1 MHHCMMRILVPPQL
15 VKVLEMKELGLIL
28 KEAAVSINMAEEK
41 TIMQRYVAGVGFLL
55 SNL

>member
-1 MHHCMMRILVPPQL
+1 MMRILVPPQL